1 MGNRAFENIRDHLI
15 SSIFTLPKHLVD
27 CNKGARERHSTP
39 EPLCTNTGEY
49 SPCKTQMAISQSD
62 DGTWS
67 YVYSELPGLVP
78 MRYGMKTFHIIEQV
92 PFNTPPTGPHRNLV
106 RQIVEELGVNV
117 KSKTIKEKLTDFID
131 ELPPELN
138 PESIRAARVL
148 IHDISNHQ
156 YVGVVDRGLEYYPSV
171 LTRSGN
177 EPVSDVD
184 ASGDWIHLASLVE
197 QIKGIQQRNIDDLPF
212 YLRGLIRMVPLK
224 HMHQIL
230 LYASLTESKANIQI
244 GVDSSA
250 YIWVRAIQFHGAT
263 PLHHDANRKPIPFH
277 LDGSLYKDKP
287 IITALFSYAEVVEA
301 FAQQDPTVYPQES
314 AENFIFPLDRYPSAS
329 SAPDLCPISD
339 QVLALQIKVQTAQR
353 FGMIVLPSAKD
364 WS

>member
-1 MGNRAFENIRDHLI
+1 MIDAKDNPRLSRQWRSRKGSPTQVKDKTSISHVGNRAFENIRDHQI
-15 SSIFTLPKHLVD
+15 SSIFTLQKHLVD
-27 CNKGARERHSTP
+27 CNKGPRERHSTP
-39 EPLCTNTGEY
+39 EPLCNNTGEY
-49 SPCKTQMAISQSD
+49 SPCQTQMETNQSD
-62 DGTWS
+62 DGAWS

-78 MRYGMKTFHIIEQV
+78 MKYGMKAFHIIEQV
-92 PFNTPPTGPHRNLV
+92 PFGTPPTGPHRNLV
-106 RQIVEELGVNV
+106 RQIIEELGINV
-117 KSKTIKEKLTDFID
+117 KSKTIKQKLTDYID

-171 LTRSGN
+171 LTLSGN
-177 EPVSDVD
+177 APVSDVD

-197 QIKGIQQRNIDDLPF
+197 QIKGIRQRNIDDLPF

-230 LYASLTESKANIQI
+230 LYASLTESKANVQI

-250 YIWVRAIQFHGAT
+250 YIWVRAVHFNGVTGIHQNAM
-263 PLHHDANRKPIPFH
+263 RKPISFH
-277 LDGSLYKDKP
+277 LDGTLYKDMP
-287 IITALFSYAEVVEA
+287 IITALFSYAEVIEA

-314 AENFIFPLDRYPSAS
+314 AENFLFSVR
-329 SAPDLCPISD
+329 
-339 QVLALQIKVQTAQR
+339 
-353 FGMIVLPSAKD
+353 
-364 WS
+364 